1 MLFRSVLIHD
11 GARPYVKPQTINEVI
26 EKTVVC
32 GAALPLLPLTD
43 AIVNV
48 LEGVKPEDRENY
60 RRVQTPFGVKKEIFV
75 NAYQN
80 VQSAFYDDLSA
91 VKQVY
96 SGEIGIIEGD
106 KDNIK
111 ITYSGDI
118 NANDCEFLTGCGYD
132 IHRLAD
138 GSGIK
143 LLGVRVPCPYS
154 FIAHSDGDVPI
165 HAVMDA
171 VLSALGQK
179 DIGNMF
185 PVDDPKYDNADS
197 VELLL
202 RVLSVAREKGYSIFN
217 MSVSIIAERPMLSEY
232 IDQMQANMSNLLGI
246 SAERVGISATTNEKV
261 GDIGDGMA
269 IAAYASVLLKKF

>member
-1 MLFRSVLIHD
+1 M
-11 GARPYVKPQTINEVI
+11 
-26 EKTVVC
+26 
-32 GAALPLLPLTD
+32 
-43 AIVNV
+43 
-48 LEGVKPEDRENY
+48 
-60 RRVQTPFGVKKEIFV
+60 
-75 NAYQN
+75 
-80 VQSAFYDDLSA
+80 
-91 VKQVY
+91 
-96 SGEIGIIEGD
+96 
-106 KDNIK
+106 
-111 ITYSGDI
+111 
-118 NANDCEFLTGCGYD
+118 
-132 IHRLAD
+132 
-138 GSGIK
+138 
-143 LLGVRVPCPYS
+143 RVPCPYS

-179 DIGNMF
+179 DIGHMF

-232 IDQMQANMSNLLGI
+232 IDQMQADMSNLLGI

>member
-1 MLFRSVLIHD
+1 M
-11 GARPYVKPQTINEVI
+11 
-26 EKTVVC
+26 
-32 GAALPLLPLTD
+32 
-43 AIVNV
+43 
-48 LEGVKPEDRENY
+48 
-60 RRVQTPFGVKKEIFV
+60 
-75 NAYQN
+75 
-80 VQSAFYDDLSA
+80 
-91 VKQVY
+91 
-96 SGEIGIIEGD
+96 
-106 KDNIK
+106 
-111 ITYSGDI
+111 
-118 NANDCEFLTGCGYD
+118 
-132 IHRLAD
+132 
-138 GSGIK
+138 
-143 LLGVRVPCPYS
+143 RVPCPYS

-179 DIGNMF
+179 DIGHMF

-202 RVLSVAREKGYSIFN
+202 RVLSIAREKGYSIFN

>member
-1 MLFRSVLIHD
+1 MFTMQL
-11 GARPYVKPQTINEVI
+11 N
-26 EKTVVC
+26 
-32 GAALPLLPLTD
+32 ALM
-43 AIVNV
+43 
-48 LEGVKPEDRENY
+48 R
-60 RRVQTPFGVKKEIFV
+60 
-75 NAYQN
+75 
-80 VQSAFYDDLSA
+80 
-91 VKQVY
+91 
-96 SGEIGIIEGD
+96 
-106 KDNIK
+106 
-111 ITYSGDI
+111 
-118 NANDCEFLTGCGYD
+118 
-132 IHRLAD
+132 
-138 GSGIK
+138 
-143 LLGVRVPCPYS
+143 CPYS

-179 DIGNMF
+179 DIGHMF

-232 IDQMQANMSNLLGI
+232 IDQMQADMSNLLGI